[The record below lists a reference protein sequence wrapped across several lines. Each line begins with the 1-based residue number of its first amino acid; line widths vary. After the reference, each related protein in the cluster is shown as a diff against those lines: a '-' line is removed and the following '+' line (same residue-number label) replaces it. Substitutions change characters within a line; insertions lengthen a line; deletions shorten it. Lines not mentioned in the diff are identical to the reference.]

1 MIQPKTLEGDKYLVI
16 TDSLNNKYRIYTASR
31 NNIDNE
37 VFIYPEKYRILLI
50 NLHSIN
56 GLYYAITADRI

>member
-1 MIQPKTLEGDKYLVI
+1 MIQPIRLEGDKYLGI
-16 TDSLNNKYRIYTASR
+16 TDSLNKKYRIYAASR

-50 NLHSIN
+50 KLRSIN
-56 GLYYAITADRI
+56 GLYYAITAD